1 MAEGLCV
8 ISLLPIFLLF
18 QGMFIVSFPYAVL
31 QGGYW
36 ALIAMCLVAYICCY
50 TGKILVQCLY
60 EEDEYGFIVRVRKSY
75 VEIAEH
81 VFGRRFGGKIINC
94 AQIIELL
101 MTCILYVLLCGDLLD
116 GSFPGLL
123 DLSSW
128 IVLSTFFLLP
138 CAFLQTL
145 RSVSWLSFWCTM
157 AHMAINAIIIIYCFT
172 KASSWYWSAVQF
184 RIDIWTFPISLG
196 IVVFSYTS
204 QIFLPTL
211 EGNLVK
217 PNKFHC
223 MMNWTHFAAAV
234 FKALFSYIGFLT
246 WGEATQEVITNNLPT
261 QVFKIIVNVILVIKA
276 MLSYPL
282 PYFAAVELIET
293 SLFSGRDKTL
303 FPTCTDDENALK
315 IWAIGLR
322 FTLVLVT
329 MALAI
334 WIPYFAIL
342 MSLIGSFTGTML
354 SFVWPCIFHLR
365 IRRYTLKWYQKV
377 IDVFIILLGIIFGL
391 IGIYYSAHALS
402 QAIHGLPTNPYKTH
416 LPVATKPANL
426 NKEG

>member
-1 MAEGLCV
+1 MYK
-8 ISLLPIFLLF
+8 PIFRFIL

-36 ALIAMCLVAYICCY
+36 AIIAMTLVAYICCY

-60 EEDEYGFIVRVRKSY
+60 EEDEDGFLVRVRKSY

-81 VFGRRFGGKIINC
+81 VFGRRFGGKIVNC

-145 RSVSWLSFWCTM
+145 KSVSWFSFWCSV

-172 KASSWYWSAVQF
+172 EAASWYWSAVQF

-211 EGNLVK
+211 EGNLTK
-217 PNKFHC
+217 PDKFHC
-223 MMNWTHFAAAV
+223 MMNWTHIAAAI

-282 PYFAAVELIET
+282 PYFAAVDLMET
-293 SLFSGRDKTL
+293 SLFRGRDKTP
-303 FPTCTDDENALK
+303 FPSCTDDENALK
-315 IWAIGLR
+315 IWAVGLR
-322 FTLVLVT
+322 FGLVLTT
-329 MALAI
+329 MMLAI

-354 SFVWPCIFHLR
+354 SFVWPCWFHLS
-365 IRRYTLKWYQKV
+365 IKRYKLKWYQKA
-377 IDVFIILLGIIFGL
+377 IDILIILLGIIFGL

-402 QAIHGLPTNPYKTH
+402 QAVHGLPTNPYKTH
-416 LPVATKPANL
+416 LPVATKPKDL
-426 NKEG
+426 DKVG